1 MSKMIKNALLAT
13 AGAAAAF
20 TGAQATV
27 SADTVTVQSGDTLSK
42 IATEHNTTVDAL
54 AKTNNISQSDL
65 IVAGST
71 INISTDQNVKGLSA
85 DKATYT
91 VQSGDTLTKIAE
103 KTGVSAQILAQ
114 NNDISNTDLVVTD
127 AVLKLS
133 TAQTTATVETKT
145 VAQTVPANV
154 EYIAAADANHD
165 NYMTAAEYTTYQA
178 NGGSAQ
184 QATEAKPTQTATT
197 STETV
202 PANVE
207 YVAAADAN
215 HDNYMTASEYLA
227 YKANGGSAQQTT
239 TEAKPTQTATTSTE
253 TVSANVE
260 YVAAADAN
268 HDNYMTAAEYS
279 AYKANGGSAQQTTQA
294 ATQQAQTTQ
303 TKSSAQLVQT
313 SNETTSNTSSV
324 ATSSAD
330 ATINAWNAMRAKMG
344 LKPVTISASLSAH
357 AQQRAQ
363 LMGSS
368 SNWFGAHVSSNTP
381 EVVANGFGAGSS
393 VINAW
398 YYETGMVNGGHTEFI
413 VNPNFTQAGVG
424 YYNGWIVVNA
434 Q

>member
-215 HDNYMTASEYLA
+215 HDNYMTA
-227 YKANGGSAQQTT
+227 
-239 TEAKPTQTATTSTE
+239 
-253 TVSANVE
+253 
-260 YVAAADAN
+260 
-268 HDNYMTAAEYS
+268 AEYS

>member
-103 KTGVSAQILAQ
+103 KTGVSAQVLAQ

-133 TAQTTATVETKT
+133 TSQTTATVETKT

-184 QATEAKPTQTATT
+184 QTTTEAKPTQTATT

-215 HDNYMTASEYLA
+215 HDNYMTASEYL
-227 YKANGGSAQQTT
+227 
-239 TEAKPTQTATTSTE
+239 
-253 TVSANVE
+253 
-260 YVAAADAN
+260 
-268 HDNYMTAAEYS
+268 

>member
-103 KTGVSAQILAQ
+103 KTGVSAQVLAQ

-184 QATEAKPTQTATT
+184 QATEAKSTQTA
-197 STETV
+197 SVETV

-207 YVAAADAN
+207 YI
-215 HDNYMTASEYLA
+215 
-227 YKANGGSAQQTT
+227 
-239 TEAKPTQTATTSTE
+239 
-253 TVSANVE
+253 
-260 YVAAADAN
+260 AAADAN

>member
-202 PANVE
+202 
-207 YVAAADAN
+207 
-215 HDNYMTASEYLA
+215 
-227 YKANGGSAQQTT
+227 
-239 TEAKPTQTATTSTE
+239 
-253 TVSANVE
+253 SANVE